1 MAISNVYMPSDA
13 PMPHKLSTIGVEA
26 GATGSGGTYLIQVT
40 FKPHKLDVERKRALA
55 IVMRQKTRELATL
68 VGMIIEGA
76 TVNLNVTGTDYG
88 VRMCDLHEALD
99 DEEV

>member
-1 MAISNVYMPSDA
+1 MPKVYNVPA
-13 PMPHKLSTIGVEA
+13 VPTPHKYSRIDMEA
-26 GATGSGGTYLIQVT
+26 GAAGSGGHYLIQVT
-40 FKPHKLDVERKRALA
+40 FRPHKLDAERKRALA
-55 IVMRQKTRELATL
+55 VVMRQKTRELATL
-68 VGMIIEGA
+68 VGMLIEGA

>member
-1 MAISNVYMPSDA
+1 MAIPNNYMPSYA
-13 PMPHKLSTIGVEA
+13 PQPHKLSKLAMEVGA
-26 GATGSGGTYLIQVT
+26 GGSGGTYMIHVT
-40 FKPHKLDVERKRALA
+40 YKPHKLDAERKRALA
-55 IVMRQKTRELATL
+55 IVLRQKTRELATL
-68 VGMIIEGA
+68 VGMLIEGA